1 MYTNSIADHMRV
13 AKHLAPA
20 GYLQAHAFNLDGNRF
35 ARRLRKL
42 LLHMADELFGG
53 ALSPSFWWDLA
64 LAASARKRNVNSCGF
79 LFAEYTMKVDPKSA
93 SSVTAVVP
101 LLHTLGARLIRS
113 LPKKWSWRS
122 VPVPIRRYL
131 LGRQRYCHYTNTP

>member
-1 MYTNSIADHMRV
+1 MRV

-53 ALSPSFWWDLA
+53 ALSPAFWWDLDLYGQPRFVRDLDLNKA
-64 LAASARKRNVNSCGF
+64 NRA
-79 LFAEYTMKVDPKSA
+79 FAVGIS
-93 SSVTAVVP
+93 
-101 LLHTLGARLIRS
+101 R
-113 LPKKWSWRS
+113 
-122 VPVPIRRYL
+122 
-131 LGRQRYCHYTNTP
+131 